1 MHALLLLPLIGAA
14 VAAPVASPQIDSLD
28 PHTGKPLNS
37 TSHQPKFSV
46 NAAQASSSWWYP
58 NLDHSTGAV
67 RDYVPY
73 LYSGNTQDY
82 NYPTYIAV
90 NSGDSQGFVN
100 ALYSNGP
107 NGDRDNGYISGEPRT
122 VYLAPGTYTLSQTVY
137 LDTDTVIIGDAKNP
151 PTIKAASGFN
161 GDYLLVGGEGGD
173 TGRGGMRCCLLMP
186 VSILT
191 YCFQVKATS
200 PL

>member
-1 MHALLLLPLIGAA
+1 MSAKMFYSFALLNLLGLAA
-14 VAAPVASPQIDSLD
+14 AAPTASPQIESLD
-28 PHTGKPLNS
+28 THTGKPVSSQQTSNS
-37 TSHQPKFSV
+37 SFHV
-46 NAAQASSSWWYP
+46 LAAQASSSWWYP
-58 NLDHSTGAV
+58 SLDHSTGAV

-90 NSGDSQGFVN
+90 NSGDSQGFIN
-100 ALYSNGP
+100 ALYSHGP
-107 NGDRDNGYISGEPRT
+107 NGDRDNMWLAGEPRT

-161 GDYLLVGGEGGD
+161 GDYLLVGGANGPYDQPGGK
-173 TGRGGMRCCLLMP
+173 GERRFWLL
-186 VSILT
+186 IT
-191 YCFQVKATS
+191 EHYHC
-200 PL
+200 